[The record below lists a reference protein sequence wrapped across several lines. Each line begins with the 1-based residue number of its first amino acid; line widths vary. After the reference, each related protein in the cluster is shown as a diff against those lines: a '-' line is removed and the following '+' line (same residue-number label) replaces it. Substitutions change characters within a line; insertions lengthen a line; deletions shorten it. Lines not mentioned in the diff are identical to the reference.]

1 MADLRDVNLN
11 RLAVFVAVVE
21 AGSLTAAAER
31 LGLAKTMVSKH
42 MQRLEAEVGASLLV
56 RTTRRLNVTEAG
68 RTFYDASC
76 LALRAAED
84 GLSAIAGEVGPLR
97 GTLRVNAPIDFGLQF
112 VAPALVELRRVHPE
126 LEVDLQ
132 CVDQLVDLV
141 GEGVDVAIRL
151 GRLADSNY
159 RAVKIGE
166 FVKWMVASPAAL
178 GAGAAKPAELA
189 MLADRP
195 YVAVATLPRPLSVA
209 LEHRDGRKDSLRYP
223 NAFLTNTA
231 TAARAATLAGGGIA
245 LLTDFSIADDVAAGR
260 LVRLLDGW
268 ATAPANIHAI
278 FPATRFPSRKVRALI
293 DAVKVQWLA
302 ALALRSGKAKR
313 SSSRA

>member
-1 MADLRDVNLN
+1 MADVRDVNLN

-21 AGSLTAAAER
+21 AGSLTGAGER

-76 LALRAAED
+76 LALRAAEE

-97 GTLRVNAPIDFGLQF
+97 GTLRVNAPIDYGSLF
-112 VAPALVELRRVHPE
+112 VAPALVQMRRAHPE

-132 CVDQLVDLV
+132 CVDQFVDLV
-141 GEGVDVAIRL
+141 GEGIDVAIRL

-166 FVKWMVASPAAL
+166 FVKWMVASPAV
-178 GAGAAKPAELA
+178 AGADGEHTELA
-189 MLADRP
+189 TLAGMP

-223 NAFLTNTA
+223 TAFLTNTA
-231 TAARAATLAGGGIA
+231 TACRAATLAGGGVA
-245 LLTDFSIADDVAAGR
+245 LLTDFSIAHDVAAGR

-268 ATAPANIHAI
+268 TTAPASIQAI

-293 DAVKVQWLA
+293 DAVRTQWEATAGARLEVI
-302 ALALRSGKAKR
+302 
-313 SSSRA
+313 

>member
-1 MADLRDVNLN
+1 MADVRDVNLN

-21 AGSLTAAAER
+21 AGSLTGAADR

-76 LALRAAED
+76 LVLRAAEE

-97 GTLRVNAPIDFGLQF
+97 GTLRVNAPIDYGTQF
-112 VAPALVELRRVHPE
+112 VAPALVEMRLAHPA

-132 CVDQLVDLV
+132 CNDRYVDLV
-141 GEGVDVAIRL
+141 GEGIDVAIRL

-166 FVKWMVASPAAL
+166 FVRWMVASPTVV
-178 GAGAAKPAELA
+178 GASGEHTELA
-189 MLADRP
+189 MLAGMP
-195 YVAVATLPRPLSVA
+195 YVALSTLPRPLSVA
-209 LEHRDGRKDSLRYP
+209 LEHQDGRKESLHYA

-231 TAARAATLAGGGIA
+231 TACRAATLAGGGVA

-260 LVRLLDGW
+260 LVRLLDDW
-268 ATAPANIHAI
+268 ATAPASIQAV
-278 FPATRFPSRKVRALI
+278 FPATRFPSRKVRVLI
-293 DAVKVQWLA
+293 DAVKARWQA
-302 ALALRSGKAKR
+302 AVAQR
-313 SSSRA
+313 